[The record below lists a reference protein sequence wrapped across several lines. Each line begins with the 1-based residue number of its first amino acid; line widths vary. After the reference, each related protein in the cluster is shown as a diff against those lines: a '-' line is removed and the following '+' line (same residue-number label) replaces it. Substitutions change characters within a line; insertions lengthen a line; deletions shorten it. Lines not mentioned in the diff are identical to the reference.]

1 MLFLWGPETNL
12 QLTDLKSIFHAR
24 CETVRIHGEEEVP
37 HVGRSG
43 LNIGSDNLQTDPHKY
58 QDGHNDNNKLLYWGS
73 FRTCDAP
80 SICAPCERTSIL
92 RSVRKAAPRTFRVRT
107 PDKNMQVASVNVTAG
122 TKNSMINFSP
132 CIRN

>member
-1 MLFLWGPETNL
+1 MVGGVLDGPYAVDMLHGCALGIAGYEDWLTGVDRLQASDVVNYLLIRRRGDAFFLWGTETNL

-73 FRTCDAP
+73 Y
-80 SICAPCERTSIL
+80 L
-92 RSVRKAAPRTFRVRT
+92 
-107 PDKNMQVASVNVTAG
+107 
-122 TKNSMINFSP
+122 
-132 CIRN
+132 